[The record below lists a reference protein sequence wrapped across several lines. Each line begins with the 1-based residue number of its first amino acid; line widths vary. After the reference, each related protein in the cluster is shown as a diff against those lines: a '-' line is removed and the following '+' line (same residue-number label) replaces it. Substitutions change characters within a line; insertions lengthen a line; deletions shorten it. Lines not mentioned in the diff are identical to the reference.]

1 MAGAE
6 CLKHFDYIDEAV
18 KLIRWER
25 DFLQDEL
32 KKLSLKTFSSD
43 ANYILFKSKNYDLA
57 KELLEYKIMIR
68 DCSDYVG
75 LDKGFYRIAVKQHNE
90 NEGLIL
96 ALGDIV
102 GK

>member
-1 MAGAE
+1 
-6 CLKHFDYIDEAV
+6 
-18 KLIRWER
+18 
-25 DFLQDEL
+25 
-32 KKLSLKTFSSD
+32 
-43 ANYILFKSKNYDLA
+43 
-57 KELLEYKIMIR
+57 MIR